1 MVWGVFTI
9 SLVHDDWSTLT
20 SGFNG
25 IDVHVISSTPVPGR
39 DRIIAMVRVS
49 SSNAKSLKEFLNNVR
64 LFHNIRNLEIID
76 SYSFKGRSIALVNLF
91 TNFKGSITEL
101 VVLSD
106 SYKYDERMYDG
117 MEHWLILTSMRPSDL
132 LDELKERADVKLF
145 KWFNINDA
153 ASRVRKVALT
163 SREVEVLEKAY
174 ELGYFNWP
182 KDISLSE
189 LAKVLGVSKATL
201 TQELR
206 SIVRKLALREVTRIR
221 EHNALAR
228 LFE

>member
-1 MVWGVFTI
+1 M
-9 SLVHDDWSTLT
+9 
-20 SGFNG
+20 
-25 IDVHVISSTPVPGR
+25 
-39 DRIIAMVRVS
+39 
-49 SSNAKSLKEFLNNVR
+49 
-64 LFHNIRNLEIID
+64 
-76 SYSFKGRSIALVNLF
+76 
-91 TNFKGSITEL
+91 
-101 VVLSD
+101 
-106 SYKYDERMYDG
+106 
-117 MEHWLILTSMRPSDL
+117 
-132 LDELKERADVKLF
+132 
-145 KWFNINDA
+145 
-153 ASRVRKVALT
+153 
-163 SREVEVLEKAY
+163 SREAEVLEKAY

>member
-1 MVWGVFTI
+1 M
-9 SLVHDDWSTLT
+9 
-20 SGFNG
+20 
-25 IDVHVISSTPVPGR
+25 
-39 DRIIAMVRVS
+39 
-49 SSNAKSLKEFLNNVR
+49 
-64 LFHNIRNLEIID
+64 
-76 SYSFKGRSIALVNLF
+76 NLF

-106 SYKYDERMYDG
+106 SYKYDERMYGG

-132 LDELKERADVKLF
+132 LDELKERADVKSF
-145 KWFNINDA
+145 KWFNTNDA

-221 EHNALAR
+221 EYNALAR